1 MEAAAL
7 IREARRRAGW
17 SKRRLARAA
26 GTSPAAIVLY
36 ESGRREP
43 TLPTLQR
50 ILAAAGQ
57 HADVALRR
65 ARGGPDPATAG
76 RRLAEVLALA
86 DRLPQRPAARRM
98 AFPGLSP

>member
-1 MEAAAL
+1 MEASTL

-17 SKRRLARAA
+17 SKRRLAREA

-57 HADVALRR
+57 HADLALRPVR
-65 ARGGPDPATAG
+65 RGPDPETAG
-76 RRLAEVLALA
+76 RHLAEVLALA
-86 DRLPQRPAARRM
+86 DRLPKRAAARRM
-98 AFPGLSP
+98 AFPGLSR